1 MAASSKSVQLRRG
14 VSKTIKTDMSSYGEE
29 VLERHV
35 EIMLEVDND
44 EREFF
49 PGRIKEIN
57 IASVDGD
64 IIVSHH
70 VFFEDGDKAWFD
82 LEDCERDGFLRWPSE
97 ATGSSKAASP
107 TKRTLPNEEKVYD
120 SPDSKREKRRS
131 ETLLKRSNTV
141 AVLEEE
147 CDFPDFALKKR
158 PRRTP
163 PRSMPANIDAII
175 RYMDKVEPGEDY
187 FKRQQDSRQGE

>member
-1 MAASSKSVQLRRG
+1 MP
-14 VSKTIKTDMSSYGEE
+14 SYGEE

-49 PGRIKEIN
+49 TGRIKETK

-64 IIVSHH
+64 IKISHH

-97 ATGSSKAASP
+97 TTASSSKVAS
-107 TKRTLPNEEKVYD
+107 TSKRALPNEEEEGAYD
-120 SPDSKREKRRS
+120 SPDFKREKRRS
-131 ETLLKRSNTV
+131 ERLLKIRNAV

-147 CDFPDFALKKR
+147 EYDFPDVSLKKR
-158 PRRTP
+158 PRRTQ

-175 RYMDKVEPGEDY
+175 RYMDKLEPGEDY

>member
-1 MAASSKSVQLRRG
+1 
-14 VSKTIKTDMSSYGEE
+14 MSSYGEE

-64 IIVSHH
+64 VKISHH

-82 LEDCERDGFLRWPSE
+82 LEVCERDGFLRWPSE
-97 ATGSSKAASP
+97 TTASSKAASLS
-107 TKRTLPNEEKVYD
+107 KRTLPNEEEEGAYD
-120 SPDSKREKRRS
+120 FPDFKREKRRR
-131 ETLLKRSNTV
+131 ERLLKISNEV

-147 CDFPDFALKKR
+147 CDFPDVSLKKR

-175 RYMDKVEPGEDY
+175 RYMDKLEPGEDY